1 MFIQITT
8 FNGPRGRDLVEASER
23 AGRDRI
29 APLVDANPR
38 LREGLIGGF
47 RALAPDGGECFV
59 TLARDTESLDLLG
72 QVVMTSELLP
82 GEDPALLPGPDG
94 SERYEVTALV
104 GRLGQLLEAEREGAS
119 R

>member
-1 MFIQITT
+1 VFIQITT
-8 FNGPRGRDLVEASER
+8 FDGPRDRDLVEASER

-29 APLVDANPR
+29 APLVEANPR
-38 LREGLIGGF
+38 LREGMIGGF

-59 TLARDTESLDLLG
+59 ALARDAESLDLLA

-82 GEDPALLPGPDG
+82 GEDPALLPGPNG
-94 SERYEVTALV
+94 SARYEVAGFV
-104 GRLGQLLEAEREGAS
+104 GRLGQLLESEAS

>member
-1 MFIQITT
+1 MFVQITT
-8 FNGPRGRDLVEASER
+8 FDGPRGHDLVEASER

-29 APLVDANPR
+29 APLIEANPS

-47 RALAPDGGECFV
+47 RALAADGAECFV
-59 TLARDTESLDLLG
+59 ALARDSESLDLLG

-94 SERYEVTALV
+94 FARYEVAGIF
-104 GRLGQLLEAEREGAS
+104 GRLGQLLQGEREAS

>member
-8 FNGPRGRDLVEASER
+8 FDGPRGRDLVEASER
-23 AGRDRI
+23 AGRDRV
-29 APLVDANPR
+29 APLVEANPR
-38 LREGLIGGF
+38 LRQGLIGGL
-47 RALAPDGGECFV
+47 RALAPDGAECFV
-59 TLARDTESLDLLG
+59 ALAHDAESLDLLG

-94 SERYEVTALV
+94 STRYEVAGLV
-104 GRLGQLLEAEREGAS
+104 GRLGQLLEAQREAS

>member
-8 FNGPRGRDLVEASER
+8 FDGPRGRDLVEASER

-29 APLVDANPR
+29 APLIEANPR

-59 TLARDTESLDLLG
+59 ALARDTESLDLLG

-94 SERYEVTALV
+94 SARYQVAALV
-104 GRLGQLLEAEREGAS
+104 GRVGQLLEAELEAS